1 MEHVTRGGFN
11 IVPIQSLKQTF
22 FEGAKSGDPSTK
34 VLGYFRIVRF
44 ADGNRFYFLGKSSWN
59 IHREE
64 NQTRDPQS

>member
-1 MEHVTRGGFN
+1 MRSCNTSVVRFADLM
-11 IVPIQSLKQTF
+11 IYL
-22 FEGAKSGDPSTK
+22 SGDPSTK